1 MFKKS
6 HNEDRFYN
14 LFIANAKIA
23 NEGAIMLKSLMGDLE
38 NLKGNFN
45 KMKEK
50 EQEGDRLVHDIL
62 NELNHSFITPLDRED
77 IFAIAKEMDD
87 ILDYIETAV
96 SRFAI
101 FNIKELTQEA
111 NIQIDLIEKATKELI
126 TVMEN
131 LKNMSKPSFLNEKII
146 EINRIEEEGDIIHRK
161 ALMKLFDG
169 TVPIL
174 DVIKWKELYDDLE
187 NTLDACEDVANLI
200 EGVVTKNA

>member
-6 HNEDRFYN
+6 HNEDKFYN
-14 LFIANAKIA
+14 LFIANSKISHEA
-23 NEGAIMLKSLMGDLE
+23 AVMLKSFMGDLD

-45 KMKEK
+45 KMKQK
-50 EQEGDRLVHDIL
+50 EQEGDKIVHNIL

-101 FNIKELTQEA
+101 FNIKELTEEA
-111 NIQIDLIEKATKELI
+111 NTLINLIVDATKELI
-126 TVMEN
+126 SVMEN
-131 LKNMSKPSFLNEKII
+131 LKYMNKTSILNEKII
-146 EINRIEEEGDIIHRK
+146 EINRIEEVGDTVHRK

-174 DVIKWKELYDDLE
+174 DVIKWKELYEDLE

>member
-6 HNEDRFYN
+6 HNEDKFYN
-14 LFIANAKIA
+14 LFITNAKIA

-50 EQEGDRLVHDIL
+50 EQEGDKLVHDIL

-131 LKNMSKPSFLNEKII
+131 LKNMNKPSLLNEKII